1 MVDELYVNELSA
13 TENALLDLE
22 LSDLE
27 LFDELFDL
35 ELSESESEPEPA
47 LLDSKVLDPVS
58 VSVGVVSPLADLS
71 LDS

>member
-13 TENALLDLE
+13 KERALLDLE
-22 LSDLE
+22 LPELDL
-27 LFDELFDL
+27 DL
-35 ELSESESEPEPA
+35 ELSESESEPELEPA

>member
-13 TENALLDLE
+13 TENALLDFE
-22 LSDLE
+22 LDLE
-27 LFDELFDL
+27 LFDELFDDL
-35 ELSESESEPEPA
+35 ELSESEPEPA

>member
-1 MVDELYVNELSA
+1 MVIELYVNELSA
-13 TENALLDLE
+13 KESALLDLE
-22 LSDLE
+22 LPELDL
-27 LFDELFDL
+27 DL

-47 LLDSKVLDPVS
+47 LLDSKVLDPDS

>member
-13 TENALLDLE
+13 TENALLDFE

-58 VSVGVVSPLADLS
+58 VSVGVVSPNADLL

>member
-13 TENALLDLE
+13 KESALLDLE
-22 LSDLE
+22 LPELDL
-27 LFDELFDL
+27 DL
-35 ELSESESEPEPA
+35 ELSESESEPEPEPA
-47 LLDSKVLDPVS
+47 LLDSKVLDPDS

>member
-13 TENALLDLE
+13 KESALLDLE
-22 LSDLE
+22 LPEFDL
-27 LFDELFDL
+27 DL
-35 ELSESESEPEPA
+35 ELSESESEPELEPA

>member
-13 TENALLDLE
+13 KESALLDLE
-22 LSDLE
+22 LPELDL
-27 LFDELFDL
+27 DL
-35 ELSESESEPEPA
+35 ELSESESEPELEPA